1 MSKTITVPSGNTV
14 TLRDPS
20 ELRVKDRTKVLA
32 AAQGQEGLL
41 QTMSMLDGLMAV
53 LISAWSFDLIIPSV
67 VLSSLGELTMADYD
81 AIAAEVSKAQES
93 LFPTLAQT
101 PESEAN
107 PDSPFDGSN
116 A

>member
-67 VLSSLGELTMADYD
+67 VFSSLGELTIVGFTEAL
-81 AIAAEVSKAQES
+81 AVQVRFGGECFGIES
-93 LFPTLAQT
+93 RST
-101 PESEAN
+101 PMSE
-107 PDSPFDGSN
+107 PFC
-116 A
+116 

>member
-53 LISAWSFDLIIPSV
+53 LISAWFSSW
-67 VLSSLGELTMADYD
+67 VLVAT
-81 AIAAEVSKAQES
+81 
-93 LFPTLAQT
+93 
-101 PESEAN
+101 
-107 PDSPFDGSN
+107 
-116 A
+116 